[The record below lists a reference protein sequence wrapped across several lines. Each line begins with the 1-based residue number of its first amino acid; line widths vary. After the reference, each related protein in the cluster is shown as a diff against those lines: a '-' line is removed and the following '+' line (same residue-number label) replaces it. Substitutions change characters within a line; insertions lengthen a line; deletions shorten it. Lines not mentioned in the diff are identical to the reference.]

1 MAGKNLFLEDLVI
14 GQRWSGGPISIGEA
28 DIIRFATEYDPQPM
42 HVDALAAAAG
52 RFGGIIASGWHVASL
67 VMRDFIDKAPF
78 GETPLL
84 GLKVDD
90 LQWLSPVRPGDI
102 LSIDREIIA
111 IVPSRSKPDRG
122 VITMRMTVTNQDGAV
137 AMSFLNVIQIPTR
150 LGAGTIG

>member
-1 MAGKNLFLEDLVI
+1 MAGKTLLLEDLVI

-28 DIIRFATEYDPQPM
+28 DIIRFAAEYDPQPM

-90 LQWLSPVRPGDI
+90 LRWLSPVRPGDI

-122 VITMRMTVTNQDGAV
+122 VITMRMTVTNQDGVV
-137 AMSFLNVIQIPTR
+137 AMSFLNAIQIPTR
-150 LGAGTIG
+150 LGAGTIS

>member
-1 MAGKNLFLEDLVI
+1 MAGKNLLLEDLVI
-14 GQRWSGGPISIGEA
+14 GQRWSGGPILMREA
-28 DIIRFATEYDPQPM
+28 DIIRFAAEYDPQPM

-78 GETPLL
+78 GDTPLL

-122 VITMRMTVTNQDGAV
+122 VITMRMTVTNQDGVV
-137 AMSFLNVIQIPTR
+137 AMSFLNVIQLPTR
-150 LGAGTIG
+150 RGAGTIG